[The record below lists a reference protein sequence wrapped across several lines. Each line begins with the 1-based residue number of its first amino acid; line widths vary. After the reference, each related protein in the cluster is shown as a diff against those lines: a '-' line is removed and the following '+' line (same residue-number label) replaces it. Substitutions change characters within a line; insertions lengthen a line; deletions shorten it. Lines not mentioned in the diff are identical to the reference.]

1 MLLLVACALS
11 AVSCSGTVA
20 SGQNHHVGQ
29 RLAPANLSAFF
40 DCLRESGRT
49 IVAAHRGGPSA
60 GFPENAISTFE
71 NTLRQVPA
79 FLEIDIARTRDG
91 VLILMHDETV
101 DRTTTGTGRVSDLT
115 LSQLQTLRLKDR
127 DGLALDVGVP
137 TLREA
142 LNWSAGRAVLEL
154 DVNDDVPFADVIA
167 EVRAADAMDRVI
179 VITYNDDAAVRVHEL
194 APAIMISVSIDAAA
208 DLDALVTR
216 GVDLTRV
223 LAWTGVQEPNTAL
236 NVALARR
243 GVEAIFGT
251 LGNPAR
257 SWDGRFAREG
267 RDEYAKLAATG
278 LALIAS
284 DRPIEAVRDL
294 DAQDG
299 VQGYG
304 ALRCAATR

>member
-1 MLLLVACALS
+1 
-11 AVSCSGTVA
+11 
-20 SGQNHHVGQ
+20 
-29 RLAPANLSAFF
+29 
-40 DCLRESGRT
+40 
-49 IVAAHRGGPSA
+49 
-60 GFPENAISTFE
+60 
-71 NTLRQVPA
+71 
-79 FLEIDIARTRDG
+79 
-91 VLILMHDETV
+91 
-101 DRTTTGTGRVSDLT
+101 
-115 LSQLQTLRLKDR
+115 
-127 DGLALDVGVP
+127 
-137 TLREA
+137 
-142 LNWSAGRAVLEL
+142 
-154 DVNDDVPFADVIA
+154 
-167 EVRAADAMDRVI
+167 
-179 VITYNDDAAVRVHEL
+179 
-194 APAIMISVSIDAAA
+194 MISVSIDAAA

>member
-1 MLLLVACALS
+1 MLLLVVCALAAS
-11 AVSCSGTVA
+11 RSGTVA
-20 SGQNHHVGQ
+20 SGQNDAVGQ
-29 RLAPANLSAFF
+29 GIAPANLSVFF

-49 IVAAHRGGPSA
+49 IVAAHRGGPRS
-60 GFPENAISTFE
+60 GFAENAVSTFE

-79 FLEIDIARTRDG
+79 VLEIDIARTRDG
-91 VLILMHDETV
+91 VLVLMHDETV

-115 LSQLQTLRLKDR
+115 LSQLQTLRLKDG
-127 DGLALDVGVP
+127 DGLALDVRVP

-154 DVNDDVPFADVIA
+154 DVQDDVPFAEVIA

-208 DLDALVTR
+208 DLDALVAR

-223 LAWTGVQEPNTAL
+223 LAWTGIEEPNAAL

-243 GVEAIFGT
+243 GVEAMFGT
-251 LGNPAR
+251 LGTPAR
-257 SWDGRFAREG
+257 SWDGRFVREG
-267 RDEYAKLAATG
+267 RDQYAKLAAAG

-299 VQGYG
+299 VEGYA
-304 ALRCAATR
+304 ALRCAAPR